1 MDGQHQADESNRD
14 SFGLTERA
22 HGRPSARAAASR
34 SAARPVIRPVGR
46 DAQLAE
52 LGAVLEAASYGPIA
66 CVLHGPAGIGKTT
79 LWRAALTGVADRGYR
94 LLACRP
100 AESEAGLSFGGLRD
114 LLDELPEPVL
124 AGLPEPQ
131 RRAVEVALL
140 RREADDP
147 PLGHRAVAVALLGIL
162 RRLATETPVVLAVD
176 DAQWLD
182 VPTAQAV
189 EYATRRLTTERVGV
203 LATVRSD
210 REPVPPFGL
219 AQGFPP
225 DRLIRIGLGGLS
237 LGALHSLIHERI
249 ELSLSR
255 PTLRSVEQASAGN
268 PFFALEIARALA
280 EADWQGRPGE
290 PLPLP
295 NTAGELLIRRIRQ
308 LPPAARDVLNV
319 VSALAQPTV
328 ELVIAALGEP
338 AALAGLDQAEEHG
351 VIEVQRDAGQSVRLM
366 HPLYGAAARTLTSS
380 RRQLHARLAEL
391 VDDVEQRAWHL
402 AMASEARDEQVA
414 DALESGAAAAQA
426 RGALTAAAQ
435 LWELAGLRTPAGHT
449 PRYAS
454 RMAAAGRALFHAG
467 DARRA
472 WSLLDSALNGLP
484 AGTDRARVLLE
495 LSHVAFHEGAT
506 QRAVALCAQ
515 ASVEAA
521 GSRLLRLEAGLR
533 EAWYGTHDLAGEQQ
547 AIEATLR
554 LLTDEDAEADPDLAA
569 CVWLTA
575 VDVRFFTGQ
584 GLARE
589 LIDRALAVLEPDTT
603 TWAGTW
609 AMMTW
614 RSLAKHVEDPRLA
627 RELYAEEFAQA
638 AGVGDEL
645 ATGTSLMHLAELDC
659 WLGEWQRAR
668 SEVRES
674 MEIMQQSGSRRW
686 RGFVL
691 YARGLTL
698 AHLGELDEA
707 AAAADEGLQLATE
720 LGDTW
725 VAALQLTVLGFV
737 ALSRGDAVAAERHLT
752 RADEHMQAATV
763 VEPARHRFHADHVEA
778 VVATGD
784 LDRAA
789 ELVARLERRVQ
800 AAPYAWLQAIT
811 ARSRGVLAMARSDL
825 DTAAASFV
833 AAMEVHDALPMPF
846 ERARTLLWQGRLLR
860 RRKEKLAARTVLS
873 EAEQIFTS
881 LGAPIWAKQAADELG
896 RLGLQRGTIGELTPT
911 EERIARLVA
920 TGMTNKEV
928 AAATFV
934 TVKTVEANLGR
945 IYRKLG
951 IHSRRELATYP
962 PLVGA
967 ATDSKDGRP
976 S

>member
-1 MDGQHQADESNRD
+1 VDGLHRAGGSNHD
-14 SFGLTERA
+14 PPGLTGRA
-22 HGRPSARAAASR
+22 DDRPSGRATASR
-34 SAARPVIRPVGR
+34 SAGRPPVRPVGR

-52 LGAVLEAASYGPIA
+52 LAAVLEAASHAPIA

-79 LWRAALTGVADRGYR
+79 LWREALAGVAGRGYR

-114 LLDELPEPVL
+114 LLDDLPDPL
-124 AGLPEPQ
+124 LDSLPEPQ

-162 RRLATETPVVLAVD
+162 RRLAAESPVVLAVD

-182 VPTAQAV
+182 GPTAQAI
-189 EYATRRLTTERVGV
+189 EYATRRLASERVGV

-210 REPVPPFGL
+210 REPAPPFGL

-225 DRLIRIGLGGLS
+225 ERLVRVGLGGLS

-249 ELSLSR
+249 DLSLSR
-255 PTLRSVEQASAGN
+255 PVLRRVEQASAGN

-290 PLPLP
+290 LLPLP
-295 NTAGELLIRRIRQ
+295 NTGGELLIRRIRQ
-308 LPPAARDVLNV
+308 LSPAARDVLNV

-328 ELVIAALGEP
+328 ELVIAAQGEA
-338 AALAGLDQAEEHG
+338 AALEGLEQAEEHG
-351 VIEVQRDAGQSVRLM
+351 VIEVHRGQVRLM

-380 RRQLHARLAEL
+380 RRQLHARLAGL
-391 VDDVEQRAWHL
+391 VEDVEQRAWHL
-402 AMASEARDEQVA
+402 AMASEVRDEQVA
-414 DALESGAAAAQA
+414 DALEVGAAAAQA

-435 LWELAGLRTPAGHT
+435 LWELAGLRTPTDHT
-449 PRYAS
+449 PQYAA

-467 DARRA
+467 DTRRA
-472 WSLLDSALNGLP
+472 WSLLDSALTGLP
-484 AGTDRARVLLE
+484 AGNDRARVLLE
-495 LSHVAFHEGAT
+495 LSHVVFHEGAT

-515 ASVEAA
+515 AGTEA
-521 GSRLLRLEAGLR
+521 SEPRLLVEAGLR
-533 EAWYGTHDLAGEQQ
+533 QTWYGTHDLAGEQR

-569 CVWLTA
+569 CVWLIA
-575 VDVRFFTGQ
+575 ADVRFFTGQ
-584 GLARE
+584 GLARD
-589 LIDRALAVLEPDTT
+589 LIDRALAVLKSDTT
-603 TWAGTW
+603 SWAGSW
-609 AMMTW
+609 ALMTW
-614 RSLAKHVEDPRLA
+614 RSLAKHVEDPRQARALYVEEYTLA
-627 RELYAEEFAQA
+627 ASI
-638 AGVGDEL
+638 GDEL

-659 WLGEWQRAR
+659 WIGEWQRAR
-668 SEVRES
+668 DEVRQS
-674 MEIMQQSGSRRW
+674 MEVMQQSGSRRW
-686 RGFVL
+686 QGFVL
-691 YARGLTL
+691 YARGLAL
-698 AHLGELDEA
+698 AYLGELDEA
-707 AAAADEGLQLATE
+707 TQAADEGLQLATE
-720 LGDTW
+720 LDDSW
-725 VAALQLTVLGFV
+725 VGALHLSVLGFI
-737 ALSRGDAVAAERHLT
+737 AISRGDAVVAERQLT
-752 RADEHMQAATV
+752 RADESMQAASV
-763 VEPARHRFHADHVEA
+763 AEPARHRFHADHVEA

-789 ELVARLERRVQ
+789 ELVARLEQRAQV
-800 AAPYAWLQAIT
+800 APYPWLLAIT
-811 ARSRGVLAMARSDL
+811 SRSRGVLAMARGDL
-825 DTAAASFV
+825 DEAAAAFV
-833 AAMEVHDALPMPF
+833 AAMGVHDTLSMPF
-846 ERARTLLWQGRLLR
+846 ERARTLLWQGRSLR

-896 RLGLQRGTIGELTPT
+896 RLGLHRGTIGELTPT

-967 ATDSKDGRP
+967 VTDAKGNRP
-976 S
+976 T

>member
-1 MDGQHQADESNRD
+1 MDAQQRAGGSHHDAPR
-14 SFGLTERA
+14 LTERA
-22 HGRPSARAAASR
+22 LDRPSRRLARAAPTVR
-34 SAARPVIRPVGR
+34 LVGR
-46 DAQLAE
+46 DTQLAE
-52 LGAVLEAASYGPIA
+52 LAAVLEAANDAPIA

-79 LWRAALTGVADRGYR
+79 LWREALAGVADRGYR

-114 LLDELPEPVL
+114 LLDDLPDPLL
-124 AGLPEPQ
+124 ASLPEPQ

-162 RRLATETPVVLAVD
+162 RRLAAESPVVLAVD

-189 EYATRRLTTERVGV
+189 EYATRRLATERVGV

-219 AQGFPP
+219 AQGVPP
-225 DRLIRIGLGGLS
+225 DRLVRIGLGGLS

-249 ELSLSR
+249 DLSLSR
-255 PTLRSVEQASAGN
+255 PVLRRVEQASGGN

-280 EADWQGRPGE
+280 EVDWQARPGE

-328 ELVIAALGEP
+328 ELVIAALGES
-338 AALAGLDQAEEHG
+338 AALDGLDQAEEKG
-351 VIEVQRDAGQSVRLM
+351 IVEVHRGQLRLV

-380 RRQLHARLAEL
+380 RRQLHARLAGL

-402 AMASEARDEQVA
+402 AMASEVRDEQVA
-414 DALESGAAAAQA
+414 DALDTGAGAAQA

-435 LWELAGLRTPAGHT
+435 LWELAGLRTPADHT
-449 PRYAS
+449 PQYAA

-467 DARRA
+467 DTRRA
-472 WSLLDSALNGLP
+472 WSLLDAALTGLP
-484 AGTDRARVLLE
+484 AGIDRARVLLE

-515 ASVEAA
+515 AGAEASE
-521 GSRLLRLEAGLR
+521 SRLLQVEAGLR
-533 EAWYGTHDLAGEQQ
+533 EAWYGTHDLAGEQR
-547 AIEATLR
+547 AIEATLS
-554 LLTDEDAEADPDLAA
+554 LLTDEDAKADPDLAA

-575 VDVRFFTGQ
+575 ADVRFFTGQ
-584 GLARE
+584 GLARD
-589 LIDRALAVLEPDTT
+589 LVDRALAVLEPDTT
-603 TWAGTW
+603 SWAGSW
-609 AMMTW
+609 AQMTW
-614 RSLAKHVEDPRLA
+614 RSLAKHVEDPRDA
-627 RELYAEEFAQA
+627 RVLYTEEFALA
-638 AGVGDEL
+638 ASIGDEL
-645 ATGTSLMHLAELDC
+645 AIGTSLMHLAELDC

-668 SEVRES
+668 DEVRQS

-691 YARGLTL
+691 YAHALTL

-707 AAAADEGLQLATE
+707 AVIADEGLQLATE
-720 LGDTW
+720 LDDPW
-725 VAALQLTVLGFV
+725 VAALHLAVLGFI
-737 ALSRGDAVAAERHLT
+737 AISRGDAVAAERHLT
-752 RADEHMQAATV
+752 RADENMQSASV

-784 LDRAA
+784 LDRAG
-789 ELVARLERRVQ
+789 ELVARLEQRAQVARY
-800 AAPYAWLQAIT
+800 PWLLAIT
-811 ARSRGVLAMARSDL
+811 ARSRGVLAMARGEL
-825 DTAAASFV
+825 DGAAAAFV
-833 AAMEVHDALPMPF
+833 EAMGVHDTLTMPF

-860 RRKEKLAARTVLS
+860 RRKEKLAARAVLS
-873 EAEQIFTS
+873 EAEQIFTG
-881 LGAPIWAKQAADELG
+881 LEAPIWAKQAAAELG
-896 RLGLQRGTIGELTPT
+896 RLGLHRGTIGELTPT
-911 EERIARLVA
+911 EERIARLAA

-951 IHSRRELATYP
+951 IHSRRALATYP

-967 ATDSKDGRP
+967 VTDAQDDQRS
-976 S
+976 

>member
-1 MDGQHQADESNRD
+1 MDGEQRAGASSHDQRR
-14 SFGLTERA
+14 LTERA
-22 HGRPSARAAASR
+22 HDRPPARI
-34 SAARPVIRPVGR
+34 ARPTVRLVGR
-46 DAQLAE
+46 DGQLAE
-52 LGAVLEAASYGPIA
+52 LAAVLEAAVRAPIA

-79 LWRAALTGVADRGYR
+79 LWREALAGVADQGYR

-114 LLDELPEPVL
+114 LLDDLPDAVL
-124 AGLPEPQ
+124 ADLPEPQ

-140 RREADDP
+140 RREADEP

-162 RRLATETPVVLAVD
+162 RRLAEDSPIVLAVD

-182 VPTAQAV
+182 GPTAQAV
-189 EYATRRLTTERVGV
+189 EYATRRLVAEPIGV

-225 DRLIRIGLGGLS
+225 DRLVRIGLGGLS
-237 LGALHSLIHERI
+237 LGALHSLINERI
-249 ELSLSR
+249 QLSLSR
-255 PTLRSVEQASAGN
+255 PVLRRVEQACGGN

-280 EADWQGRPGE
+280 AVDWSGHPGE

-295 NTAGELLIRRIRQ
+295 DTAGELLVQRIRH
-308 LPPAARDVLNV
+308 LPPAAREVLEV

-338 AALAGLDQAEEHG
+338 TATAGLDQAEEQGVVETQHG
-351 VIEVQRDAGQSVRLM
+351 QLRLV
-366 HPLYGAAARTLTSS
+366 HPLYGAAARTLTPS
-380 RRQLHARLAEL
+380 RRQLHAHLAEL

-402 AMASEARDEQVA
+402 AMASEARDAQVA
-414 DALESGAAAAQA
+414 DALEAGATAAQA

-435 LWELAGLRTPAGHT
+435 LWELAGLRTPPERT
-449 PRYAS
+449 PQYAA

-472 WSLLDSALNGLP
+472 WSLLDAALTGLP
-484 AGTDRARVLLE
+484 AGSDRARVLLE

-515 ASVEAA
+515 AATEATEA
-521 GSRLLRLEAGLR
+521 SGPRLLRIEAGLR
-533 EAWYGTHDLAGEQQ
+533 EAWYGTHDLVGEKR

-554 LLTDEDAEADPDLAA
+554 LLTPQDAAADPDLAA

-575 VDVRFFTGQ
+575 ADVRLFSGG
-584 GLARE
+584 GLDRD
-589 LIDRALAVLEPDTT
+589 LVDRALAVLKPDATS
-603 TWAGTW
+603 WAGSW
-609 AMMTW
+609 ALMTW
-614 RSLAKHVEDPRLA
+614 RSLAKHVEDPRDARAMYVEEYTLA
-627 RELYAEEFAQA
+627 TNL
-638 AGVGDEL
+638 GDEL

-659 WLGEWQRAR
+659 WLGNWQRAR
-668 SEVRES
+668 DEVGQS

-691 YARGLTL
+691 YAQALTL

-707 AAAADEGLQLATE
+707 AGIADEGLQLATE
-720 LGDTW
+720 LDDVW
-725 VAALQLTVLGFV
+725 VSALHLAVLGFI
-737 ALSRGDAVAAERHLT
+737 AISRGDPVAAERQLT
-752 RADEHMQAATV
+752 RADENMQRAGV

-778 VVATGD
+778 VVASGD
-784 LDRAA
+784 LDRGAH
-789 ELVARLERRVQ
+789 LVARLEHRAQV
-800 AAPYAWLQAIT
+800 APYAWLLAIT
-811 ARSRGVLAMARSDL
+811 ARSRGVLAMAHGDL
-825 DTAAASFV
+825 DGAAAAFD
-833 AAMEVHDALPMPF
+833 AAMTVHANLPMPF
-846 ERARTLLWQGRLLR
+846 EQARTLLWQGRLLR

-873 EAEQIFTS
+873 EAEQAFTR
-881 LGAPIWAKQAADELG
+881 LGAPVWAAQARAELE
-896 RLGLQRGTIGELTPT
+896 RLGLQRGTVGELTPT

-951 IHSRRELATYP
+951 IHSRRELANYP

-967 ATDSKDGRP
+967 TTDAGDDQHS
-976 S
+976 